1 MDECICLASFR
12 VLRGREHVQTTTSYE
27 LEFQN
32 VLELLVPSATMVR
45 SKVG

>member
-1 MDECICLASFR
+1 MPELPQAMK
-12 VLRGREHVQTTTSYE
+12 

-32 VLELLVPSATMVR
+32 VLELLVPSATMMR